1 MEVKPKNGDILKIY
15 RGGYWHWAVY
25 VGNDEV
31 IHYSS
36 KDSDKSLSNNK
47 IVQESLTKF
56 IREAS
61 KYEIVNFPEKYS
73 GIRTSTKTQYGISSL
88 MPQPRNSALDRNIVL
103 ELLEKNY
110 KIYSP
115 NEVVSR
121 AKERLNEKEYS
132 LISNNCEHFAVWCKT
147 GISESRQVD
156 FLLNILR
163 ATNPIFY

>member
-73 GIRTSTKTQYGISSL
+73 GIRTSTKTQYGISSF
-88 MPQPRNSALDRNIVL
+88 MPQPGNFALDRI
-103 ELLEKNY
+103 ELTTSHGYQLIPY
-110 KIYSP
+110 LFVGAGAGADPSGGAAVP
-115 NEVVSR
+115 DRGR
-121 AKERLNEKEYS
+121 AGCS
-132 LISNNCEHFAVWCKT
+132 AA
-147 GISESRQVD
+147 Q
-156 FLLNILR
+156 R
-163 ATNPIFY
+163 AGAGR